1 MIMDDE
7 GRVISSAKQVKKG
20 QAMDIQLKDGKI
32 AATVDTVQKARQQ
45 RRKQIDE

>member
-1 MIMDDE
+1 
-7 GRVISSAKQVKKG
+7 VISSAKQVKKG